1 MNAFFIFYILN
12 TLLTTQSFKFC
23 NYCKFYRPFIEWPAE
38 KTMGKCS
45 YFPLEYK
52 ESYNLVSGELIE
64 SASDYEFCYNAR
76 SFENLCG
83 NSGKYYLPKNNDS
96 APNNLKSNCE
106 L

>member
-1 MNAFFIFYILN
+1 MKALFLFFI
-12 TLLTTQSFKFC
+12 LLTAESFKFC
-23 NYCKFYRPFIEWPAE
+23 NNCKFYRPWIEWPAE

-52 ESYNLVSGELIE
+52 ESYNLISGELIE

-76 SFENLCG
+76 VFENLCG
-83 NSGKYYLPKNNDS
+83 NSGKYYTQKNNDS
-96 APNNLKSNCE
+96 TPKNLKTICD